1 MDVTDELICLGHDE
15 ELPARHGAILPPIA
29 QASLF
34 AHPTFDDLTA
44 SLAAEHRSFVYSRG
58 LNPTVAVL
66 EKKIAALERAEA
78 AKSFASGQGAIS
90 AVFYALLRAGD
101 HVLFANH
108 VYGPALQ
115 LARHLERFGVTHDHL
130 PLADV
135 DSIEAG
141 LRPETRMLYLES
153 PGTMLFRQLDL
164 RRLAQTARDRGI
176 LTVIDNTWATPL
188 FQKPLGFGID
198 LSLHS
203 CSKYI
208 GGHSDVIGGV
218 VAGSAELIE
227 KIFYGAF
234 LLNGAAPAA
243 HDAYL
248 LLRGLR
254 TLPVRLRQHQEDG
267 LAVARSLATR
277 PEVDRVYHPALL
289 AADEDLSAR
298 QLGGFSSLFSFTL
311 ADPDFERVRRFIDAL
326 KYFRIGVS
334 WGGVES
340 LVISPC
346 RRDNA
351 EALRQAGLPPG
362 LVRLSVGLEGT
373 AVLIQDLEQAFGAAA
388 GTP

>member
-1 MDVTDELICLGHDE
+1 MDATDELICLGHDE
-15 ELPARHGAILPPIA
+15 ELAGRHGAILPPIA

-34 AHPTFDDLTA
+34 AHATFEDLTA
-44 SLAAEHRSFVYSRG
+44 SLAAEHRNFVYSRG
-58 LNPTVAVL
+58 LNPTVAAL
-66 EKKIAALERAEA
+66 EQKIAALERAEA
-78 AKSFASGQGAIS
+78 AKCFASGQGAIS

-101 HVLFANH
+101 HVFFANH
-108 VYGPALQ
+108 IYGPALQ
-115 LARHLERFGVTHDHL
+115 LARHLERFGVGHDHL
-130 PLADV
+130 PNADAEG
-135 DSIEAG
+135 IEAA
-141 LRPETRMLYLES
+141 LRPETRILYLES

-164 RRLAQTARDRGI
+164 RRLAEVARKRGI

-227 KIFYGAF
+227 RIFYGAF
-234 LLNGAAPAA
+234 LLNGAAPAP

-254 TLPVRLRQHQEDG
+254 TLPVRLRQHQQDG
-267 LAVARSLATR
+267 LAVARWLAGR
-277 PEVDRVYHPALL
+277 PEVARVYHPALIPEDADL
-289 AADEDLSAR
+289 ASR

-311 ADPDFERVRRFIDAL
+311 ANPDFAALCRFIDAL

-346 RRDNA
+346 RHDNTD
-351 EALRQAGLPPG
+351 ALRQAGLPAG
-362 LVRLSVGLEGT
+362 LIRLSVGLEGA
-373 AVLIQDLEQAFGAAA
+373 AVLIADLEQAFAAA